1 MSVSGLERLDFLAQR
16 YGMRPSHWLDPET
29 KRDWTARES
38 FLFDETCALAGVR
51 AETRAHNEARERFER
66 EHPELASGRAAANPL
81 VDARGRPLR
90 GGRTN
95 RPTQS
100 PASAPTQSKEPIEL
114 SGPDGETIMLPR
126 TIPMLRGGL
135 PRKRTTE
142 GLAGQSLFGED
153 A

>member
-16 YGMRPSHWLDPET
+16 YGMRPSQWLDSET
-29 KRDWTARES
+29 TWDWTARES

-51 AETRAHNEARERFER
+51 AETRAHNEAREQFER
-66 EHPELASGRAAANPL
+66 ENPELASGRVAHSQL

-90 GGRTN
+90 GGRPN
-95 RPTQS
+95 RPT
-100 PASAPTQSKEPIEL
+100 PASAPAQSKEPIEL
-114 SGPDGETIMLPR
+114 TGPDGEKVMLPR
-126 TIPMLRGGL
+126 SIPMLRGRP